1 MKINKTIAKR
11 MSKLHGTIRRKE
23 KGGNF
28 YYRLTITSGIRKE
41 FSLKT
46 RDEAE
51 AVQKAEEIDAIYM
64 ASTLDVALAQISA
77 IKGFSKLQQNLNF
90 EDAYK
95 KYLLHPEKAN
105 PHTIAEHNLYK
116 AHYDEFIKFI
126 TSSLVEKKIYGI
138 SDITHEEAYAF
149 SQYLRTKK
157 ISVDTHNRKI
167 KHLRKIFSCLS
178 DYYNGNNPFQSK
190 VLMRSSREEQNFP
203 VRRLAFT
210 KEQEQQLRE
219 VLADAKHK
227 VMNKPEIRV
236 IYYLGM
242 FTGQR
247 LKDCV
252 LLQWQNVD
260 MKHKRIFVKQF
271 KTGKEVTI
279 PMAEELYQVLTE
291 AQKWREDQYV
301 CPKSAAR
308 YNKVDEQGK
317 NVGNNLLNIDTL
329 RVIKWIG
336 LEPSVA
342 VPGRT
347 KKVTVYGFHSLRHS
361 FVSFCAEAGV
371 PRSVLM
377 AIIGTDSELIDRHYT
392 HISESAKQE
401 AIAIVSG
408 NQ

>member
-1 MKINKTIAKR
+1 
-11 MSKLHGTIRRKE
+11 
-23 KGGNF
+23 
-28 YYRLTITSGIRKE
+28 
-41 FSLKT
+41 
-46 RDEAE
+46 
-51 AVQKAEEIDAIYM
+51 M

-77 IKGFSKLQQNLNF
+77 IKVFSKLQQNLNF

-190 VLMRSSREEQNFP
+190 VLMRSSREENNFP

-219 VLADAKHK
+219 VLADVKHK

-247 LKDCV
+247 
-252 LLQWQNVD
+252 
-260 MKHKRIFVKQF
+260 
-271 KTGKEVTI
+271 
-279 PMAEELYQVLTE
+279 
-291 AQKWREDQYV
+291 
-301 CPKSAAR
+301 
-308 YNKVDEQGK
+308 
-317 NVGNNLLNIDTL
+317 
-329 RVIKWIG
+329 
-336 LEPSVA
+336 
-342 VPGRT
+342 
-347 KKVTVYGFHSLRHS
+347 
-361 FVSFCAEAGV
+361 
-371 PRSVLM
+371 
-377 AIIGTDSELIDRHYT
+377 
-392 HISESAKQE
+392 
-401 AIAIVSG
+401 
-408 NQ
+408 